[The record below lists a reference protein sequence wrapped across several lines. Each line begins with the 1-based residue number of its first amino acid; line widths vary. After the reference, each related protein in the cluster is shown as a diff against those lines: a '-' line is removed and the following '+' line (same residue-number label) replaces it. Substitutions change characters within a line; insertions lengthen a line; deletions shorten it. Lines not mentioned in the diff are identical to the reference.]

1 MPPSCPRRFWHSSMI
16 APMNSD
22 GARIVT
28 FTTGSKIRA
37 TLPVG
42 QSDGLVTVSSLPPSY
57 LASRITR

>member
-1 MPPSCPRRFWHSSMI
+1 MPPSCPRRLWHSSMI

-28 FTTGSKIRA
+28 FTTGSKICA

-42 QSDGLVTVSSLPPSY
+42 QSDGLVTVSSLPS
-57 LASRITR
+57 S